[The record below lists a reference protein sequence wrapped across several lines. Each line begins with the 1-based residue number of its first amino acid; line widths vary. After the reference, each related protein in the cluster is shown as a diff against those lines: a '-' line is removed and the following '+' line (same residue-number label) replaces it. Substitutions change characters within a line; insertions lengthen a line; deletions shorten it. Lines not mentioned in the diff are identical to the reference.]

1 MHSLFNVLLDISER
15 RLFNI
20 TFIYLRTAYGDYG
33 GTLSNKILSFKRF
46 EELSTRRQRN
56 FNIHHISIFSYLC
69 WCDLRFVNRSA
80 LNFQIWFALILN
92 AFSLKYH
99 DLLLRV
105 LSEFS
110 IQFYNIEKDLH
121 FYYTCHNIDFHNKE
135 VSCYEWKLINE
146 DVELCYD
153 TL

>member
-1 MHSLFNVLLDISER
+1 MFDLFIISFALKFLFLLLSNIKCDNISYIFYQLRYCWNVLLIYFISYCWNVHSLFNVHLLNISER

-92 AFSLKYH
+92 AF
-99 DLLLRV
+99 
-105 LSEFS
+105 
-110 IQFYNIEKDLH
+110 
-121 FYYTCHNIDFHNKE
+121 T
-135 VSCYEWKLINE
+135 
-146 DVELCYD
+146 
-153 TL
+153 